1 MSAYVIEPATASR
14 VIHTIR
20 ADSSLRGKAGNWYAS
35 CGAVV
40 PGLILEADIVDG
52 TPCRKCEARAA
63 KFNRH
68 KK

>member
-1 MSAYVIEPATASR
+1 MSAYVIEPASASR
-14 VIHTIR
+14 VIHAVR
-20 ADSSLRGKAGNWYAS
+20 VNSSLRGASGSWYAN

-63 KFNRH
+63 KFNRR